1 MLFVYHPKIL
11 HKYCFQFL
19 LGVKM
24 ARRESEN
31 NAYAKFLGD
40 KQRILWYV
48 MVFSGV
54 VNTDTSK
61 FLQDS
66 QDSVRDK
73 TQHFSRLHCLA
84 IPRKDLKLKLNER

>member
-1 MLFVYHPKIL
+1 
-11 HKYCFQFL
+11 
-19 LGVKM
+19 M

-66 QDSVRDK
+66 QASVRDK
-73 TQHFSRLHCLA
+73 TQHFSRLHCLYNSQKRLEA
-84 IPRKDLKLKLNER
+84 QTKRKIET

>member
-1 MLFVYHPKIL
+1 MLFVYHPQIL

-66 QDSVRDK
+66 QASVRDK

-84 IPRKDLKLKLNER
+84 IPRKDLKPKLNER